1 MSEYHDLTYLISII
15 ILLIISAFFSGSE
28 TGFTAS
34 SEGKIHRLAKD
45 GNKRAKIVKKLL
57 EKRDE
62 LMATILIGNNIV
74 NILASALATSIAIEY
89 FGDDGGVLL
98 ATAIMTILIV
108 IFSEITP
115 KTYALKKSEKTALF
129 LSRFLLFFSKAL
141 FPLTFFSTKFTNFLY
156 KENNDNTPNPGSH
169 LEEIRGVVELKHSQ
183 GAFLKADKDMIN
195 GVLDLKEVEISQI
208 ITHRKDIKSINYQQ
222 DLNIIIQQAFEINHS
237 KIPLWDRNED
247 NIILILDIRKLIMN
261 INKYSGDISKI
272 KLENITDKPLFIPP
286 QNRIGHQLMEF
297 RKKKESIAIVVDE
310 YGTIDGL
317 VTLFDIIEE
326 IIGEFSDQK
335 EEENKIIKLPHNY
348 FKIDGKVPI
357 RDVNRELNWD
367 LKEDDDNSSTIG
379 GFIITNIGKIPEKNE
394 EFEFNN
400 FRFKILQI
408 KNNQIK
414 MISIKRLP
422 KSDNIDD

>member
-1 MSEYHDLTYLISII
+1 
-15 ILLIISAFFSGSE
+15 
-28 TGFTAS
+28 
-34 SEGKIHRLAKD
+34 
-45 GNKRAKIVKKLL
+45 
-57 EKRDE
+57 
-62 LMATILIGNNIV
+62 
-74 NILASALATSIAIEY
+74 
-89 FGDDGGVLL
+89 
-98 ATAIMTILIV
+98 
-108 IFSEITP
+108 
-115 KTYALKKSEKTALF
+115 
-129 LSRFLLFFSKAL
+129 
-141 FPLTFFSTKFTNFLY
+141 
-156 KENNDNTPNPGSH
+156 

-222 DLNIIIQQAFEINHS
+222 DLKIIIQQAFEINHS

>member
-115 KTYALKKSEKTALF
+115 KTYALKKSEKTSLF
-129 LSRFLLFFSKAL
+129 LSPFLLFFSKAL

-156 KENNDNTPNPGSH
+156 K
-169 LEEIRGVVELKHSQ
+169 
-183 GAFLKADKDMIN
+183 
-195 GVLDLKEVEISQI
+195 
-208 ITHRKDIKSINYQQ
+208 
-222 DLNIIIQQAFEINHS
+222 
-237 KIPLWDRNED
+237 
-247 NIILILDIRKLIMN
+247 
-261 INKYSGDISKI
+261 
-272 KLENITDKPLFIPP
+272 
-286 QNRIGHQLMEF
+286 
-297 RKKKESIAIVVDE
+297 IV
-310 YGTIDGL
+310 
-317 VTLFDIIEE
+317 F
-326 IIGEFSDQK
+326 
-335 EEENKIIKLPHNY
+335 
-348 FKIDGKVPI
+348 
-357 RDVNRELNWD
+357 
-367 LKEDDDNSSTIG
+367 
-379 GFIITNIGKIPEKNE
+379 
-394 EFEFNN
+394 
-400 FRFKILQI
+400 
-408 KNNQIK
+408 
-414 MISIKRLP
+414 
-422 KSDNIDD
+422 